1 MNNEVVLVPKTMNT
15 ANNATNKTMNTLSC
29 LSHVK
34 RDTDGH
40 RPPAPPA
47 YVLLS
52 AVVDRSGSMASMGNV
67 PATGLRDFIA
77 EHKKLAKEGNIIKFS
92 LTTFDNVAETW
103 YNGVDLATMP
113 DISAAEM
120 TKMVAPRGLT
130 LLVDTFMERLHA
142 LERQVVNTVNSLPRA
157 TRDLKP
163 KIVAILI
170 AITDGQDNMS
180 RKFTAA
186 DLNQRVKSA
195 KQRGISVLFMGANQD
210 AIQTAATYGIAAGA
224 ALTFGATPDAA
235 AAAFR
240 AVSQV
245 TYRCASGGGGGGPAF
260 TQNHRDTSAP
270 ASLPPR
276 PRGLGGRG
284 GMGLQRAAPL
294 PLIATQ
300 MPYGGGGG
308 GRGGSW
314 GGGANAVVTAAV
326 PPQIPSRPSMIRQQT
341 VAAYDNQ

>member
-1 MNNEVVLVPKTMNT
+1 
-15 ANNATNKTMNTLSC
+15 MNTLSC

-52 AVVDRSGSMASMGNV
+52 AVVDRSGSMSTMGNV

-113 DISAAEM
+113 DISDAEM
-120 TKMVAPRGLT
+120 ANMVTPRNMT

-142 LERQVVNTVNSLPRA
+142 LERQVVNTVSGFSPA
-157 TRDLKP
+157 IQALKP

-170 AITDGQDNMS
+170 VITDGQDNMS
-180 RKFTAA
+180 EKFTAA
-186 DLNQRVKSA
+186 DLNKRVKSA
-195 KQRGISVLFMGANQD
+195 KQRGISVIFMGANQD
-210 AIQTAATYGIAAGA
+210 AIKTAATYGIAAGA
-224 ALTFGATPDAA
+224 ALTFGSTPDTAT
-235 AAAFR
+235 AAFR

-260 TQNHRDTSAP
+260 TQAHRDNSAP

-284 GMGLQRAAPL
+284 GMGLQRAA
-294 PLIATQ
+294 Q
-300 MPYGGGGG
+300 MPLSVITAAGPSLSALGAGG

-314 GGGANAVVTAAV
+314 GGGANAVVAAAV
-326 PPQIPSRPSMIRQQT
+326 PPYIPSRLSMIRQQT
-341 VAAYDNQ
+341 VAAYQ